1 MVPQDLVILCI
12 GGGISPKVCMTLNGA
27 RYVKKGHMSHSIY
40 VTLLTILI
48 IIHYFCGTVLVQI

>member
-40 VTLLTILI
+40 VYI
-48 IIHYFCGTVLVQI
+48 